1 MKRWGFSAPLIALLV
16 AAPSAGQDS
25 PKSLLPDVFGSP
37 PPEARPPAAQP
48 APEPAEPGQQS
59 PVPGSAVPG
68 SAVPGAPPVPAAQSP
83 SVPTVADPFA
93 SAPSATRSLDV
104 VGPLPARLGG
114 YGMRA
119 FEGSNGAFLTEVIKR
134 IDPPLA
140 SRWGHIVLRRALL
153 SRVPTPT
160 GVMPADWVAARA
172 LLLLRMG
179 EVDGA
184 KRLVASLPLDRFT
197 PRLYGVAS
205 QVHLAAADIPALCPL
220 APSAKGFSKA
230 PFWDLAGAMC
240 AGLEGDDITAA
251 SQFDRLRARR
261 ALPTIDIVLGERV
274 ATVLTGEGRGANVE
288 WEDVRS
294 LNPFRF
300 GTATAAGIEIP
311 EDLVARP
318 DVALSGWLMRAAGVP
333 SERRAKAA
341 LRAAAFGIASSNEL
355 AAIAAEAAAV
365 RAAGAA
371 DDDDA
376 SAMRTA
382 FTGRTSDERIAAMR
396 QLWTGSTDQLERYG
410 RMIATAEAAARV
422 PADSDHAADAA
433 ELVQSMLSAGR
444 VRQALAWWPVLQ
456 RGDDADRAAAWP
468 YLALVDRTGAVP
480 VSVGHATDWRRALR
494 DRGTD
499 ADHKAAMFGAAMLA
513 LGKPGNWAA
522 FAREYGYEPLD
533 NVYTRQ
539 INAAAAARRRG
550 EVALLVGLGLQSD
563 WSRVSPG
570 QLAAIVGALDRAGFR
585 TEARLLA
592 VEAVTRS

>member
-16 AAPSAGQDS
+16 AAPSAGQDA

-37 PPEARPPAAQP
+37 PPEAHPPVAQP
-48 APEPAEPGQQS
+48 APQSPEPGQS
-59 PVPGSAVPG
+59 APIPGT
-68 SAVPGAPPVPAAQSP
+68 AVPGAVPVTGAPLP
-83 SVPTVADPFA
+83 SVPKVVDPFA
-93 SAPSATRSLDV
+93 NAPSAMRSLDV
-104 VGPLPARLGG
+104 AGPLPARLGG

-119 FEGSNGAFLTEVIKR
+119 FEGSDGAFLTEVINR
-134 IDPPLA
+134 IDPPIA

-160 GVMPADWVAARA
+160 RVKPADWVAARA

-184 KRLVASLPLDRFT
+184 KRLVAALPLDRFT

-288 WEDVRS
+288 WEEVRG
-294 LNPFRF
+294 LNPYRF

-311 EDLVARP
+311 EELIAQP
-318 DVALSGWLMRAAGVP
+318 DVALSGWLMRAPGMP
-333 SERRAKAA
+333 GERRAKAA

-355 AAIAAEAAAV
+355 AAIAAEAAAE

-371 DDDDA
+371 SNDDA

-396 QLWTGSTDQLERYG
+396 QLWTGSTDRLERYG
-410 RMIATAEAAARV
+410 RMIATADAAARV
-422 PADSDHAADAA
+422 PADLDHAADAA

-468 YLALVDRTGAVP
+468 YLALVDRNGIVP
-480 VSVGHATDWRRALR
+480 ISVGNATDWRRAVR

-499 ADHKAAMFGAAMLA
+499 ADRKAAMFGAAMLA
-513 LGKPGNWAA
+513 LGKPGNWTA

-533 NVYTRQ
+533 NAYTRQ
-539 INAAAAARRRG
+539 LNAAAAARRRG
-550 EVALLVGLGLQSD
+550 EVALLVGLGLQSA

-570 QLAAIVGALDRAGFR
+570 QLAAIVGALDHAGFR